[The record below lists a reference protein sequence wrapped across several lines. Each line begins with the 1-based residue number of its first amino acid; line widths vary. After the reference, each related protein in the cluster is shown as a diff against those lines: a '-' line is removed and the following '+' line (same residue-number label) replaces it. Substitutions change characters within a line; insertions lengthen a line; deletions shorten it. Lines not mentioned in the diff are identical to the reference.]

1 MSYILDALKRAD
13 AERERGQVPGL
24 HAQPMTLADGDAS
37 AARGQPRWGL
47 IAGAVVVAAIAVAIA
62 WRMGADA
69 HAPMPAPLA
78 AATPEPAAP
87 PPAAPSL
94 APTAVP
100 VAPAPVV
107 APAPMPVNAAPGPP
121 PRAVRAPP
129 PAPRASAPS
138 PEAAAAPIVAPIL
151 APIVALAE
159 LPADLRRRIP
169 PLVVGGSIYSD
180 DARSRFLILNGDVVH
195 EGGQAAPGLVLE
207 RIGPK
212 SAVLRFEDRRFRIS
226 Y

>member
-13 AERERGQVPGL
+13 AERERGHVPGL
-24 HAQPMTLADGDAS
+24 HAQPMTLSTDDGGS
-37 AARGQPRWGL
+37 ARRPPRWGL
-47 IAGAVVVAAIAVAIA
+47 IAGGLVAATIAVAIA

-69 HAPMPAPLA
+69 HAPLPAPMA
-78 AATPEPAAP
+78 VAP
-87 PPAAPSL
+87 PPPTLAAP
-94 APTAVP
+94 APVP
-100 VAPAPVV
+100 VATAPAPAPAPVV
-107 APAPMPVNAAPGPP
+107 RRPAAAPP
-121 PRAVRAPP
+121 PRAAAASAEPP
-129 PAPRASAPS
+129 P
-138 PEAAAAPIVAPIL
+138 

-159 LPADLRRRIP
+159 LPGDVRKRIP

-180 DARSRFLILNGDVVH
+180 DAKNRFLILNGDVVH
-195 EGGQAAPGLVLE
+195 EGGRVAPGLVLE